1 MTVSLFNIFGLWN
14 DFFLPQWLI
23 TDGAYQTLQKILY
36 SMLSNAQ
43 QLLHNSEMSAYFDH
57 ITLPAETAKMAVA
70 VLAILPLV
78 ILYPFALKYFVK
90 GINVGGIKG

>member
-1 MTVSLFNIFGLWN
+1 
-14 DFFLPQWLI
+14 
-23 TDGAYQTLQKILY
+23 
-36 SMLSNAQ
+36 MLSNAQ